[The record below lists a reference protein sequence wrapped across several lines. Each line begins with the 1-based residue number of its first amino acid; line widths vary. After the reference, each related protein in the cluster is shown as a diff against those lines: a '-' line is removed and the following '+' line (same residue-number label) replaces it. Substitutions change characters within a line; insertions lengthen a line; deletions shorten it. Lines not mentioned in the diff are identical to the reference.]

1 MNDTLKSVW
10 ARYEALTLRERALIA
25 ASVIAVVWLVW
36 DWTAHRAIARS
47 LTVAQTEVASLRE
60 RIASEVAVA
69 AQLQKEIEND
79 PNRRLAQEERAL
91 TAQVAGLDAQL
102 ESLVG
107 GFVEPSMMPVLLEDV
122 VTHHN
127 GVTLT
132 RVASLPVE
140 PVRQQGTGDIVPG
153 LYRHAMRVELRGSY
167 FPIRDYLQELEDAPW
182 RFSWRSLNYHVEQFP
197 NATVVLD
204 LETMSREKNWL
215 GV

>member
-1 MNDTLKSVW
+1 MNAVMKSAW
-10 ARYEALTLRERALIA
+10 QRYGALTLRERALIA
-25 ASVIAVVWLVW
+25 ASVIALVWLVW
-36 DWTAHRAIARS
+36 DWTVHRAIDRRFTA
-47 LTVAQTEVASLRE
+47 AQNEVASLRE
-60 RIASEVAVA
+60 RIVSEVAVA
-69 AQLQKEIEND
+69 AQLQKDMEND
-79 PNRRLAQEERAL
+79 PNRKLAEEEHAL
-91 TAQVAGLDAQL
+91 TDRVSGLDAQL

-140 PVRQQGTGDIVPG
+140 PVRQQGSGDIVPG
-153 LYRHAMRVELRGSY
+153 LYRHAMRVELHGSY

>member
-1 MNDTLKSVW
+1 MNAAVKSVW
-10 ARYEALTLRERALIA
+10 QRYEALTLRERALIA
-25 ASVIAVVWLVW
+25 ASVIAVVWLMW
-36 DWTAHRAIARS
+36 DWTAHRAIAQR
-47 LTVAQTEVASLRE
+47 LTAAQNDVVSLRE
-60 RIASEVAVA
+60 RIVSEVAVA
-69 AQLQKEIEND
+69 AQLQKDIEND
-79 PNRRLAQEERAL
+79 PNLRLAEEEHAL

-140 PVRQQGTGDIVPG
+140 PVRQQESGDIVPG
-153 LYRHAMRVELRGSY
+153 LYRHAMRVELHGAY

>member
-1 MNDTLKSVW
+1 MKAALKTVLE
-10 ARYEALTLRERALIA
+10 RYAALTLRERALIS
-25 ASVIAVVWLVW
+25 ASLIAVVWLVW
-36 DWTAHRAIARS
+36 DWTLHRSIDRRMTAARS
-47 LTVAQTEVASLRE
+47 EVASLRE
-60 RIASEVAVA
+60 RIVSEVAVA
-69 AQLQKEIEND
+69 AQLQKSIEDD
-79 PNRRLAQEERAL
+79 PNRKLAEEEHVLKER
-91 TAQVAGLDAQL
+91 VAGLDMQL

-132 RVASLPVE
+132 RVANLPVE
-140 PVRQQGTGDIVPG
+140 PVRQQEGGEIVPG
-153 LYRHAMRVELRGSY
+153 LYRHAMRLELHGGY

-182 RFSWRSLNYHVEQFP
+182 RFSWRSLTYHVERFP
-197 NATVVLD
+197 DATVVLD